1 MSKDDSDMIQ
11 LEVTGEMTRE
21 EVVNMIRDTLE
32 STN

>member
-21 EVVNMIRDTLE
+21 KVVNMIRDTLE
-32 STN
+32 SIS